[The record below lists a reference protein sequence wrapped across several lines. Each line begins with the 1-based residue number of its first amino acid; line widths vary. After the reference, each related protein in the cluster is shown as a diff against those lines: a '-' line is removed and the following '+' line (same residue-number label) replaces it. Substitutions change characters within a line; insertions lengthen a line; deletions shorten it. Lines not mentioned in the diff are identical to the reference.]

1 MSVERRFYGDIS
13 QMNDVG
19 MEILGILL
27 KVKNNNNIEQFISS
41 GKEDL
46 KGLRTQ
52 RCVFNFF
59 AASKVVCI
67 SYDAPHH

>member
-13 QMNDVG
+13 QLNEVG
-19 MEILGILL
+19 MEILGTLI

-46 KGLRTQ
+46 
-52 RCVFNFF
+52 
-59 AASKVVCI
+59 
-67 SYDAPHH
+67 